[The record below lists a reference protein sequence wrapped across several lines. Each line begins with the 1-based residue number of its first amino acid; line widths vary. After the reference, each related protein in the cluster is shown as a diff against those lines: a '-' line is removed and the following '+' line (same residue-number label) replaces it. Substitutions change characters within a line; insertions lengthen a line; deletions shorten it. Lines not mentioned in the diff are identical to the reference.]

1 MQGTIGSVES
11 LWRYPVK
18 SMEGEE
24 LDGAVVTRRGI
35 AGDRAYA
42 LLDRETGLVASAK
55 HPRKWERL
63 FACGAAYVE
72 PPRPG
77 APPPPVLITLPDGD
91 AVESTDPEVDRV
103 LSLTVG
109 REVTLT
115 TTAPARPIREAD
127 RTPVDAAGS
136 GEVINRE
143 EMALAAPPGTFFDYG
158 VLHLLTTG
166 TLDRLRELYP
176 GGRFDARRFRPNL
189 VVRTADGEAGFP
201 EVGWPARRL
210 AMGAEVR
217 LEAIDPA
224 PRCVVTTL
232 PLSDLPR
239 DPGDPA
245 HAGAP
250 QPGRQRDAGARR
262 GLPGRGRDLCVGT
275 ERGRGPPGRPAGDGL
290 TRADRKTLK
299 VATVSPSHT
308 GRRQGARGE
317 SPGVGGRA
325 APG

>member
-1 MQGTIGSVES
+1 MQGMIGRVAS

-18 SMEGEE
+18 SMQGEE
-24 LDGAVVTRRGI
+24 LDGAVVTGRGI

-42 LLDRETGLVASAK
+42 LVDRATGLVASAK

-63 FACGAAYVE
+63 FRCSAVYVE

-77 APPPPVLITLPDGD
+77 APLPPVRITLPDGG
-91 AVESTDPEVDRV
+91 AVESTDPKVDRV
-103 LSLTVG
+103 LSLALG

-115 TTAPARPIREAD
+115 TTAPARPMREAD

-136 GEVINRE
+136 AEVISQE

-166 TLDRLRELYP
+166 TLDRLRALYP

-189 VVRTADGEAGFP
+189 VVATVDGETGFP
-201 EVGWPARRL
+201 EVGWLGRGL
-210 AMGAEVR
+210 AVGTDVR

-232 PLSDLPR
+232 PQGDLPR
-239 DPGDPA
+239 DREILGTLARHSRAASATLAPGVVFPA
-245 HAGAP
+245 VAGIYASVLREGTVHRGAP
-250 QPGRQRDAGARR
+250 LAMR
-262 GLPGRGRDLCVGT
+262 
-275 ERGRGPPGRPAGDGL
+275 
-290 TRADRKTLK
+290 
-299 VATVSPSHT
+299 
-308 GRRQGARGE
+308 
-317 SPGVGGRA
+317 
-325 APG
+325 

>member
-1 MQGTIGSVES
+1 MQGTIGTVAS

-18 SMEGEE
+18 SMQGEA
-24 LDGAVVTRRGI
+24 LDAAVLTGRGI

-63 FACGAAYVE
+63 FRCSAVCGEA
-72 PPRPG
+72 PRPG
-77 APPPPVLITLPDGD
+77 APPPPVRITLPDGD

-103 LSLTVG
+103 LSLALG

-115 TTAPARPIREAD
+115 TTAPTRPMREAD

-136 GEVINRE
+136 GEVINQE

-166 TLDRLRELYP
+166 TLERLRELYP

-189 VVRTADGEAGFP
+189 LVATAGGAEFP
-201 EVGWPARRL
+201 EVGWLGRRL
-210 AMGAEVR
+210 RVGADVR
-217 LEAIDPA
+217 LDAIDPA

-232 PLSDLPR
+232 PLGGLPR
-239 DPGDPA
+239 DPEILRTLACHSRAASATLAPGVVFPAVAGIYASVLAEGEVRRGDPLA
-245 HAGAP
+245 IG
-250 QPGRQRDAGARR
+250 
-262 GLPGRGRDLCVGT
+262 
-275 ERGRGPPGRPAGDGL
+275 
-290 TRADRKTLK
+290 
-299 VATVSPSHT
+299 
-308 GRRQGARGE
+308 
-317 SPGVGGRA
+317 
-325 APG
+325 